1 MKNNHNPSTHVN
13 SLSKAVLEQLATIGS
28 EGDAKTQIVDESGNV
43 IGATSN
49 ALDVNVKSD
58 AVGIALDAT
67 LTDGSQE
74 TKIVDG
80 SGNVIG
86 ATSNALDVNIKSGAT
101 LEVKLDNE
109 NDDVLIY
116 GFDGAANQKIKTHT
130 DGAIQIKAIA
140 DSVAVTTDVETGLA
154 KDTTLTGGSQ
164 KVKIVDASGNLI
176 YPAGEPV
183 TQSVEI
189 TRPADTTAYTANDAI
204 NSSTSEPVAFEFTG
218 MAVAAGGGGM
228 LAQVKVET
236 DIAAMAAQQ
245 LRLWFFNATPANIA
259 NDNAAFVHYYADK
272 AKRLFYIDVN
282 MNALLA
288 GSDVIVGVTLPLF
301 ESYNCAATSLFVLVQ
316 ALTGFT
322 PTSAGKLY
330 VTLTANRMA

>member
-28 EGDAKTQIVDESGNV
+28 EGDAKTQIVDESGNI

-164 KVKIVDASGNLI
+164 KVKTVDASGVATDTL
-176 YPAGEPV
+176 YRTFSKTV
-183 TQSVEI
+183 
-189 TRPADTTAYTANDAI
+189 TRPANTTVYTAADVI
-204 NSSTSEPVAFEFTG
+204 GDVAGTLDTI
-218 MAVAAGGGGM
+218 ADVAKAAGYGVCITNVRIQTTDTG
-228 LAQVKVET
+228 LAGKTIRVHILNDSDT
-236 DIAAMAAQQ
+236 AIA
-245 LRLWFFNATPANIA
+245 
-259 NDNAAFVHYYADK
+259 DNAAFVIGDA
-272 AKRLFYIDVN
+272 AKRRGYIDVVMGTGN
-282 MNALLA
+282 LALE
-288 GSDVIVGVTLPLF
+288 GQTQV
-301 ESYNCAATSLFVLVQ
+301 ENLVVNPV
-316 ALTGFT
+316 ARAVSFILETTEGFT
-322 PTSAGKLY
+322 PSGNST
-330 VTLTANRMA
+330 TLKVEIGVILSN